1 MKRVLILSLF
11 VLIYLS
17 LNALSYTVGLESS
30 FDYQS
35 IQSAIDNAVNGDSII
50 VYPGTYYEN
59 IDFLEKSLFLGSL
72 YSLTADTTYIS
83 QTIIDGQKQN
93 NVIVLCEVY
102 EATIEGFTIQNGFA
116 KRQVEYVNYTSDNIS
131 NGGGI
136 MIVNYEENPG
146 VLITISNNI
155 IKNNYADKGGGVW
168 SRGILIHFKGN
179 QIFRNSAISDGGGI
193 HSDIY
198 RWGEDNNIQVF
209 SNEEKNSVYFNTSG
223 QFNDIC
229 ISSDVFNYNI
239 SLKKGT
245 FANHI
250 WPQIGVSEGF
260 EPDGIYVTIEE
271 GLIEMV
277 DADLYVS
284 PDGDDSNSG
293 LSPEEPLKTIT
304 MAMLK
309 QKGNILD
316 HFPPLDDLYFNKIS
330 YTPASEILGIM
341 DSLSSFVNTIYVADG
356 VYSEETGNLFP
367 IKMKNHVRIVGESKE
382 NTIID
387 LGAKHHGF
395 VHGFKRW
402 FNFSH
407 SDLQNPNPIIL
418 PYLVF
423 PIISIEN
430 FTIKNSFSDDF
441 KDEGGKSILSY
452 EFELGIVSINNI
464 KCIDSEV
471 ENSGS
476 GNIDISGGYRV
487 KLSNIHIIHNNCN
500 PYSRNTLYAINHL
513 STASF
518 YTMLENIII
527 DGGLGGICIS
537 KSNNTALS
545 NLLIKNLHSIN
556 PDRSSYAIRINGF
569 PCSPSYPPENYDVTQ
584 IINAT
589 ICNNNLVSGLL
600 SFNSSIRVNVYNS
613 IFYANNPSNTDFSVN
628 YQGRLIFSHN
638 LFEQSLSELEEMY
651 YSGWYIILDESNLT
665 SSDPMF
671 VGVGDN
677 PERLSCYSP
686 AIFAGTLDIPPYFE
700 SYIYDLTYELPEYD
714 LIGNP
719 RVTLG
724 LIDIGA
730 YAYDG
735 VGITD
740 DDTIPKLT
748 KLYSNYPNPFNPDT
762 HIKYFL
768 NADSY
773 MELEIFNIKGQKL
786 KTLDKGFKENGEH
799 IIVWN
804 GKDDNNHFVGSGI
817 YFYRLKTDNYSSTK
831 KMILIK

>member
-1 MKRVLILSLF
+1 MKRVLTLSLF

-17 LNALSYTVGLESS
+17 LNALTYTVGLESS

-50 VYPGTYYEN
+50 VYPGIYYEN

-198 RWGEDNNIQVF
+198 RWGDDNNIQVF

-309 QKGNILD
+309 QKGHILD
-316 HFPPLDDLYFNKIS
+316 HFPPLDSLAQAAYWN
-330 YTPASEILGIM
+330 PVSEHLGIM

-367 IKMKNHVRIVGESKE
+367 IKMKNHIRIVGESKE

-395 VHGFKRW
+395 VHGFERW
-402 FNFSH
+402 FTMTP
-407 SDLQNPNPIIL
+407 SDIQNPNPIIM

-430 FTIKNSFSDDF
+430 FTIKNSFSHDF
-441 KDEGGKSILSY
+441 KEEAGKSIFSY
-452 EFELGIVSINNI
+452 SLGYGIASINNI

-471 ENSGS
+471 ENSGG
-476 GNIDISGGYRV
+476 GNININLGYRV
-487 KLSNIHIIHNNCN
+487 KLSNIHIIRNNSN
-500 PYSRNTLYAINHL
+500 PDTDFPLYAIKHDGCNG
-513 STASF
+513 S

-527 DGGLGGICIS
+527 DGGLGGIRIIS
-537 KSNNTALS
+537 STNTALS
-545 NLLIKNLHSIN
+545 NLLIKNLQSTN
-556 PDRSSYAIRINGF
+556 TRQPNYAIWIDGGGH
-569 PCSPSYPPENYDVTQ
+569 SPSYPPENYEVTQ

-589 ICNNNLVSGLL
+589 ICDNNLISGLL
-600 SFNSSIRVNVYNS
+600 SFNNNIIVNVYNS

-638 LFEQSLSELEEMY
+638 LFEQSLSALEEMY

-700 SYIYDLTYELPEYD
+700 SYNYDLTYELPEYD